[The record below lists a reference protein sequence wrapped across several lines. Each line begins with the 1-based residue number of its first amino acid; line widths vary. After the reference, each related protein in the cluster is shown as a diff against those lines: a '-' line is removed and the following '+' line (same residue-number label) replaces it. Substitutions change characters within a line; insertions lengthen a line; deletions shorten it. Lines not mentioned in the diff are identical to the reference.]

1 MTENRPYRNAL
12 SNEDIIRELE
22 ELVTQNKLE
31 PLMVQKMSSKI
42 DVFVQAVNRNVSQKN
57 VS

>member
-22 ELVTQNKLE
+22 KLVTQNKLE